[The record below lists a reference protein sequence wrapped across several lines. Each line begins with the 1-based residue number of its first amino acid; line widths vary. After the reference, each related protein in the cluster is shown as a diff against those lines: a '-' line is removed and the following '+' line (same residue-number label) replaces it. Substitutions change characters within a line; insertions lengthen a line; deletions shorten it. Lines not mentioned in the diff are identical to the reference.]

1 VKNYN
6 IIMSQNY
13 RLNKVGYINRN
24 KKISFKFNGKKYFGF
39 EGDTLASA
47 LLANGIHL
55 VGRSF
60 KYHRPRGFI
69 GAGVDEPNA
78 KVQLYT
84 GAKTEP
90 NATATEIELVEG
102 LVAKSQNCFP
112 SVSFD
117 FGAINNFLY
126 KFFPAG
132 FYYKTFMW
140 PKNFWHKIYEPII
153 RKAAGLGVA
162 PLKPDPD
169 RYEHKF
175 EYCDVLVIGSGPSG
189 LASALAA
196 AKNGARVILA
206 EDKPRFGGSLL
217 TDEVTI
223 GNKKGKDWADE
234 AIEELKS
241 MPNVIV
247 KNRSQVF
254 GYYDHNMMVMLER
267 IKDHIESP
275 SKYTPRQKMWYI
287 RSKEVVASTG
297 SIERPLVF
305 GNNDRPG
312 IMLASAAKEYL
323 RVYGVLVGKKPIIF
337 TNNDSA
343 YDTAIDF
350 KKNGINPVVIDVREN
365 SESSVIKEAKNLKI
379 DIRFSHA
386 IANTK
391 GYLRVSSAT
400 IGKLNKNK
408 SNYENL
414 ENISCDCICVSGN
427 WTPTVHLVSQ
437 SGNKLKFD
445 EAINAFIPNL
455 SCQNESTVGA
465 ANGSFTL
472 KKSLEEGF
480 KKGFEISNKI
490 TKKNMKSTIPI
501 SNERSNNNHHNKFWC
516 MPLPKNK
523 NYKRCVDFQNDVYV
537 SDIELAI
544 REGFRS
550 IEHVKRYT
558 TLGMATDQGK
568 TSNLNGLQLVS
579 NIEKKII
586 PEVGHTTF
594 RPPYSPVTIG
604 AVVGREVGKHYR
616 PTRKSPLHLWH
627 EKNNAVFVDAGL
639 WLRPRY
645 YKQGKET
652 LQEAAKREASNV
664 RNNVGICDVTSLGK
678 IDIKGSDAAEF
689 LNRVYTNAWMKL
701 PIGKARYGVMLRED
715 GIVFDDGTT
724 TRISENHYHMTT
736 TTAQAVNVLAHL
748 EYYLQAVW
756 PELDVNVVSTTEQ
769 WTGAALAGPNSRN
782 LLGKLFPNTDVS
794 NEALPFMG
802 FIEAD
807 LFGVPARIFRISF
820 SGELAYEINVES
832 GYGVFMWEKIM
843 ELGKEMDIEP
853 YGTEALSTLR
863 IEMGHVAGSEI
874 DGRTIPSDLSL
885 DGMVSKKKDFIGKR
899 SLSRTAF
906 MEDGREKIV
915 GLVPLDKKTMIPEG
929 SHLVVDGN
937 ASLPNPKLGHVSAS
951 CWSVEYNNPFSLA
964 IIKDG
969 KKKIGKKLYA
979 LSPLKNKSIPVEIV
993 SSHYVDPKGER
1004 VRS

>member
-1 VKNYN
+1 
-6 IIMSQNY
+6 MSQKY
-13 RLNKVGYINRN
+13 RLDNIGYINRD
-24 KKISFKFNGKKYFGF
+24 KKISFTFNGKKYFGY

-60 KYHRPRGFI
+60 KYHRPRGFF

-78 KVQLYT
+78 KVQLYK

-90 NATATEIELVEG
+90 NANATEVELVEG
-102 LVAKSQNCFP
+102 LIVKSQNCWP

-117 FGAINNFLY
+117 FGAINNLFQ

-140 PKNFWHKIYEPII
+140 PKSFWYKVYEPII

-169 RYEHKF
+169 RYEHKY
-175 EYCDVLVIGSGPSG
+175 EYCDVLIAGSGPSG

-206 EDKPRFGGSLL
+206 EDKSRFGGSLL
-217 TDEVTI
+217 VDEVTI
-223 GNKKGKDWADE
+223 GNKKGKEWADE
-234 AIEELKS
+234 AISQLKS

-254 GYYDHNMMVMLER
+254 GYYDHNMMVMVER
-267 IKDHIESP
+267 TRDHIENP
-275 SKYTPRQKMWYI
+275 NKFTPRQKLWYI
-287 RSKEVVASTG
+287 RAKEIVISTG
-297 SIERPLVF
+297 SLERPLIF

-312 IMLASAAKEYL
+312 ILLSSAAKEYL
-323 RVYGVLVGKKPIIF
+323 KVYGVLVGRKPIIF

-343 YDTAIDF
+343 YDTAIEF
-350 KKNGINPVVIDVREN
+350 KKNGINPLVVDTRTN
-365 SESSVIKEAKNLKI
+365 SDSSVISEAKNLNI
-379 DIRFSHA
+379 DIKFSHG

-391 GYLRVSSAT
+391 GYLKVNSAI
-400 IGKLNKNK
+400 IGKFNSDK
-408 SNYENL
+408 SSYENL
-414 ENISCDCICVSGN
+414 EEVSCDCICVSGN
-427 WTPTVHLVSQ
+427 WTPTVHLSSQ
-437 SGNKLKFD
+437 SGNKLKFNETID
-445 EAINAFIPNL
+445 AFIPNQ
-455 SCQNESTVGA
+455 SRQKESTIGS

-472 KKSLEEGF
+472 KQALEDGF
-480 KKGFEISNKI
+480 NKGFELSNKI
-490 TKKNMKSTIPI
+490 TNKNSKSTAPT
-501 SNERSNNNHHNKFWC
+501 SNERSYGEHDKFWC

-523 NYKRCVDFQNDVYV
+523 HYKRFVDFQNDVAV
-537 SDIELAI
+537 SDIELAV

-579 NIEKKII
+579 NIEGKIV

-594 RPPYSPVTIG
+594 RPPYTAVTIG
-604 AVVGREVGKHYR
+604 TIVGREVGKHYR
-616 PTRKSPLHLWH
+616 PTRKSPMHEWH

-645 YKQGKET
+645 YKQGNES
-652 LQEAAKREASNV
+652 LEEAAKREANNV
-664 RNNVGICDVTSLGK
+664 RKNVGVCDVTSLGK
-678 IDIKGSDAAEF
+678 IDIKGPDTAEF
-689 LNRVYTNAWMKL
+689 LNRIYTNAWMKL
-701 PIGKARYGVMLRED
+701 PVGKARYGVMLRED

-724 TRISENHYHMTT
+724 TRISENHFHMTT

-748 EYYLQAVW
+748 EYYLQVVW
-756 PELDVNVVSTTEQ
+756 PELNVNVLSTTEQ
-769 WTGAALAGPNSRN
+769 WAGAALAGPNSRE
-782 LLGKLFPNTDVS
+782 LLSKLFPETNIL

-802 FIEAD
+802 YKESD
-807 LFGVPARIFRISF
+807 LFDVPARIFRISF

-832 GYGVFMWEKIM
+832 SYGTFMWEKII
-843 ELGKEMDIEP
+843 EFGQEMNIEP

-863 IEMGHVAGSEI
+863 IEMGHVAGSEL
-874 DGRTIPSDLSL
+874 DGRTIPYDVSL
-885 DGMVSKKKDFIGKR
+885 EGMLSKKKDFIGKR
-899 SLSRTAF
+899 SLTREAF
-906 MEDGREKIV
+906 LNPKREKVV
-915 GLVPLDKKTMIPEG
+915 GVIPLDKKTTIPEG
-929 SHLVVDGN
+929 SHLVKDGN
-937 ASLPNPKLGHVSAS
+937 ASSPNPKLGHVSAS

-964 IIKDG
+964 IIQDG
-969 KKKIGKKLYA
+969 KNRIGEKLYA
-979 LSPLKNKSIPVEIV
+979 VSPLNNKNIAVEIV

>member
-1 VKNYN
+1 
-6 IIMSQNY
+6 MSQKY
-13 RLNKVGYINRN
+13 RLEKAGYINRE
-24 KKISFKFNGKKYFGF
+24 KLISFKFNGKKYFGYK
-39 EGDTLASA
+39 GDTLASA

-60 KYHRPRGFI
+60 KYHRPRGII
-69 GAGVDEPNA
+69 GAGSDEPNA

-84 GAKTEP
+84 GEKTEP
-90 NATATEIELVEG
+90 NALATEIELVEG
-102 LVAKSQNCFP
+102 LVAKSQNCWP

-117 FGAINNFLY
+117 LGAVNNLFS

-140 PKNFWHKIYEPII
+140 PKNFWYKIYEPII

-169 RYEHKF
+169 RYEHKY
-175 EYCDVLVIGSGPSG
+175 EHCDVLIVGSGPSG

-196 AKNGARVILA
+196 AKNGAKVILA

-223 GNKKGKDWADE
+223 GNKNGKDWADE
-234 AIEELKS
+234 TISQLKS
-241 MPNVIV
+241 MPNVLV

-254 GYYDHNMMVMLER
+254 GYYDHNMMVMLEKTR
-267 IKDHIESP
+267 DHIEKP
-275 SKYTPRQKMWYI
+275 LKFTPRQRLWYI
-287 RSKEVVASTG
+287 RAKQVIISTG

-312 IMLASAAKEYL
+312 IMLASAAKEYIKI
-323 RVYGVLVGKKPIIF
+323 YGVLVGKNPIIF

-343 YDTAIDF
+343 YDCAIEF
-350 KKNGINPVVIDVREN
+350 KKNGINPIVLDVRNN
-365 SESSVIKEAKNLKI
+365 SSGSVVTEAKNLNIKI
-379 DIRFSHA
+379 KFSYG
-386 IANTK
+386 IVNTG
-391 GYLRVSSAT
+391 GYLRVNKAK
-400 IGKLNKNK
+400 IGKLNDDK
-408 SNYENL
+408 SDYENF
-414 ENISCDCICVSGN
+414 ENVKCDCICVSGN
-427 WTPTVHLVSQ
+427 WTPTIHLSSQ
-437 SGNKLKFD
+437 SGNKLKFN
-445 EAINAFIPNL
+445 ESINAFIPDK
-455 SCQNESTVGA
+455 SRQNEKTI
-465 ANGSFTL
+465 GSASGTFTL
-472 KKSLEEGF
+472 KQSIDEGF
-480 KKGFEISNKI
+480 KTGYELSKKI
-490 TKKNMKSTIPI
+490 TGNDVKSSPPTI
-501 SNERSNNNHHNKFWC
+501 NERSYKQHDKFWC

-523 NYKRCVDFQNDVYV
+523 HIKRFVDFQNDVAV
-537 SDIELAI
+537 SDIELAV

-579 NIEKKII
+579 NIENKIV

-594 RPPYSPVTIG
+594 RPPYTPITIG
-604 AVVGREVGKHYR
+604 AIVGREVSKHYR
-616 PTRKSPLHLWH
+616 PTRKSPMHLWH

-645 YKQGKET
+645 YKQGDEN
-652 LQEAAKREASNV
+652 LFDAAKREATNV
-664 RNNVGICDVTSLGK
+664 RNNVGVCDVTSLGK
-678 IDIKGSDAAEF
+678 IDIKGSDATEF
-689 LNRVYTNAWMKL
+689 LNRIYTNGWMKL
-701 PIGKARYGVMLRED
+701 PVGKSRYGVMLRED

-724 TRISENHYHMTT
+724 TRISENHFHMTT
-736 TTAQAVNVLAHL
+736 TTAQAVNILAHL
-748 EYYLQAVW
+748 EYYLQVVW
-756 PELDVNVVSTTEQ
+756 PQLDVNVVSTTEQ
-769 WTGAALAGPNSRN
+769 WAGAALAGPNSRD
-782 LLGKLFPNTDVS
+782 LLSKLFPNIDTS
-794 NEALPFMG
+794 NKSLPFMG
-802 FIEAD
+802 YTEGD

-843 ELGKEMDIEP
+843 DLGKEMNIEP

-885 DGMVSKKKDFIGKR
+885 EGMLSKKKDFIGKR
-899 SLSRTAF
+899 SLTKQAF
-906 MEDGREKIV
+906 VNSDREKIV
-915 GLVPLDKKTMIPEG
+915 GVVPLDRKTMIPEG
-929 SHLVVDGN
+929 SHLVKDEN
-937 ASLPNPKLGHVSAS
+937 ASLPNPKLGHISAS

-964 IIKDG
+964 ILKEG
-969 KKKIGKKLYA
+969 KKRIGEKLYA
-979 LSPLKNKSIPVEIV
+979 LSPLRNKIIPVEIV
-993 SSHYVDPKGER
+993 SSHYVDSKGER

>member
-1 VKNYN
+1 
-6 IIMSQNY
+6 MSQNF
-13 RLNKVGYINRN
+13 RLDKTGYINRD
-24 KKISFKFNGKKYFGF
+24 KKISFKFNGKKYFGY

-60 KYHRPRGFI
+60 KYHRPRGFV

-78 KVQLYT
+78 HVQLYN

-90 NATATEIELVEG
+90 NAIATSVELVEG
-102 LVAKSQNCFP
+102 LVATSQNCWP

-117 FGAINNFLY
+117 FGAINNLLN

-140 PKNFWHKIYEPII
+140 PKNFWYKIYEPII

-175 EYCDVLVIGSGPSG
+175 EYCDVLVAGSGPSG

-234 AIEELKS
+234 TILQLKS

-254 GYYDHNMMVMLER
+254 GYYDHNMMVMFER
-267 IKDHIESP
+267 TRDHIENP
-275 SKYTPRQKMWYI
+275 TEFTPRQRLWYI
-287 RSKEVVASTG
+287 RAKEVIVSTG

-312 IMLASAAKEYL
+312 IMLASAAKEYMK
-323 RVYGVLVGKKPIIF
+323 VYGVLAGKKPIIF

-343 YDTAIDF
+343 YDTAIEF
-350 KKNGINPVVIDVREN
+350 KKNEVDPLVVDIRTN
-365 SESSVIKEAKNLKI
+365 SESSVVQEAKNLNINIK
-379 DIRFSHA
+379 FSHG
-386 IANTK
+386 IVNSK
-391 GYLRVSSAT
+391 GYLRVNSAT
-400 IGKLNKNK
+400 IGKLNGDK
-408 SNYENL
+408 SGYESL
-414 ENISCDCICVSGN
+414 ENVSCDCICVSGN
-427 WTPTVHLVSQ
+427 WTPTVHLSSQ

-445 EAINAFIPNL
+445 EKINAFIP
-455 SCQNESTVGA
+455 SQSRQNESTIGS

-472 KKSLEEGF
+472 KKSLDDGF
-480 KKGFEISNKI
+480 NKGYELSNKI
-490 TKKNMKSTIPI
+490 TGKNTKSTIPT
-501 SNERSNNNHHNKFWC
+501 SNERSYAQHDKFWC

-523 NYKRCVDFQNDVYV
+523 HYKRCVDFQNDVYV
-537 SDIELAI
+537 SDIELAV

-579 NIEKKII
+579 NIENKVV

-594 RPPYSPVTIG
+594 RPPYTPVTIG
-604 AVVGREVGKHYR
+604 AIVGREVGKHYR
-616 PTRKSPLHLWH
+616 PTRKSPMHEWH
-627 EKNNAVFVDAGL
+627 EKNNAIFVDAGL
-639 WLRPRY
+639 WVRPRY
-645 YKQGKET
+645 YKQGNET
-652 LQEAAKREASNV
+652 LHEAAKREAGNV

-678 IDIKGSDAAEF
+678 IDIKGADSAEF
-689 LNRVYTNAWMKL
+689 LNRIYTNAWMKL
-701 PIGKARYGVMLRED
+701 PVGKARYGVMLRED

-724 TRISENHYHMTT
+724 TRISENHFHMTT

-748 EYYLQAVW
+748 EYYLQVVW
-756 PELDVNVVSTTEQ
+756 PELDVNVLSTTEQ
-769 WTGAALAGPNSRN
+769 WAGVALAGPNSRN
-782 LLGKLFPNTDVS
+782 LLNKLFPEIDVS
-794 NEALPFMG
+794 NEAIPFMG
-802 FIEAD
+802 YKEAD
-807 LFGVPARIFRISF
+807 LFGVSARIFRISF

-832 GYGVFMWEKIM
+832 GYGIFMWEKIV
-843 ELGKEMDIEP
+843 ELGKEMNIEP

-874 DGRTIPSDLSL
+874 DGRVISSDLSL
-885 DGMVSKKKDFIGKR
+885 EGMLSKKKDFIGKR
-899 SLSRTAF
+899 SLNREAF
-906 MEDGREKIV
+906 INPNREKIV
-915 GLVPLDKKTMIPEG
+915 GVVPLDKKSMIPEG
-929 SHLVVDGN
+929 SHLVSDSN
-937 ASLPNPKLGHVSAS
+937 ASLPNPKLGHISAS

-964 IIKDG
+964 ILKDG
-969 KKKIGKKLYA
+969 KKKIGEKLYA
-979 LSPLKNKSIPVEIV
+979 VSPLKNKNIAVEIV

>member
-1 VKNYN
+1 
-6 IIMSQNY
+6 MSQNF
-13 RLNKVGYINRN
+13 RLDKTGYINRD
-24 KKISFKFNGKKYFGF
+24 KKISFKFNGKKYFGY

-55 VGRSF
+55 VGRSY

-78 KVQLYT
+78 KVQLYN
-84 GAKTEP
+84 GDKTEP
-90 NATATEIELVEG
+90 NAVATEIELVEG
-102 LVAKSQNCFP
+102 LVAKSQNCWP

-117 FGAINNFLY
+117 VGAINNLFNKFL
-126 KFFPAG
+126 PAG

-140 PKNFWHKIYEPII
+140 PKNFWYKIYEPII

-162 PLKPDPD
+162 SLKPDPD
-169 RYEHKF
+169 RYEHKY
-175 EYCDVLVIGSGPSG
+175 EYCDVLVAGSGPSG

-217 TDEVTI
+217 SDEVTI

-234 AIEELKS
+234 TIIKLKS
-241 MPNVIV
+241 MSNVIV

-254 GYYDHNMMVMLER
+254 GYYDHNMMVMFER
-267 IKDHIESP
+267 TKDHIQNP
-275 SKYTPRQKMWYI
+275 NQFMPRQRLWYI
-287 RSKEVVASTG
+287 RAKEVIVSTG

-312 IMLASAAKEYL
+312 IMLASAAKEYIK
-323 RVYGVLVGKKPIIF
+323 VYGVLVGKKPIIF

-343 YDTAIDF
+343 YDVAIEF
-350 KKNGINPVVIDVREN
+350 KKNGIDPLVVDTRIN
-365 SESSVIKEAKNLKI
+365 SESSVVKEAKNLNINIK
-379 DIRFSHA
+379 FSHGVV
-386 IANTK
+386 NSK
-391 GYLRVSSAT
+391 GYLRVNSAT
-400 IGKLNKNK
+400 IGKLSSDK
-408 SNYENL
+408 SSYEHF
-414 ENISCDCICVSGN
+414 ENVPCDCICVSGN
-427 WTPTVHLVSQ
+427 WTPSVHLSSQ
-437 SGNKLKFD
+437 SGNKLKFN
-445 EAINAFIPNL
+445 EKISAFIPNQ
-455 SCQNESTVGA
+455 SCQNESSIGS

-472 KKSLEEGF
+472 KQSLEDGF
-480 KKGFEISNKI
+480 NKGYELSNNI
-490 TKKNMKSTIPI
+490 TRKNSKSPTPT
-501 SNERSNNNHHNKFWC
+501 SNERNYGQHDKFWC

-523 NYKRCVDFQNDVYV
+523 HYKRFVDFQNDVAV
-537 SDIELAI
+537 SDIELAV

-579 NIEKKII
+579 NIEDKII

-594 RPPYSPVTIG
+594 RPPYTPVTIG
-604 AVVGREVGKHYR
+604 TIVGREVGKHYR
-616 PTRKSPLHLWH
+616 PTRKSPMHAWH

-645 YKQGKET
+645 YKQDNET
-652 LQEAAKREASNV
+652 LEEAAKREATNV
-664 RNNVGICDVTSLGK
+664 RNNIGICDVTSLGK
-678 IDIKGSDAAEF
+678 IDIKGPDSSEF

-701 PIGKARYGVMLRED
+701 PVGKARYGVMLRED

-724 TRISENHYHMTT
+724 TRVSENHFHMTT

-748 EYYLQAVW
+748 EYYLQVVW
-756 PELDVNVVSTTEQ
+756 PELDVNVLSTTEQ
-769 WTGAALAGPNSRN
+769 WAGAALAGPNSRD
-782 LLGKLFPNTDVS
+782 LLSKLFPDTDVS
-794 NEALPFMG
+794 NEAFPFMG
-802 FIEAD
+802 FKEKD

-832 GYGVFMWEKIM
+832 GYGVFMWQKIM
-843 ELGKEMDIEP
+843 ELGKRMNIEP

-874 DGRTIPSDLSL
+874 DGRTISSDLSL
-885 DGMVSKKKDFIGKR
+885 EGMLSKKKDFIGKR
-899 SLSRTAF
+899 SLNREAF
-906 MEDGREKIV
+906 LNPNREKIV
-915 GLVPLDKKTMIPEG
+915 GVVPLDKKTMIPEG
-929 SHLVVDGN
+929 SHLVSDSN
-937 ASLPNPKLGHVSAS
+937 ASLPNPKLGHISAS

-964 IIKDG
+964 ILKEG
-969 KKKIGKKLYA
+969 KKRIGEKLYA
-979 LSPLKNKSIPVEIV
+979 LSPLKNKNIPVEIV
-993 SSHYVDPKGER
+993 SSHYVDSKGER

>member
-1 VKNYN
+1 
-6 IIMSQNY
+6 MSQKY
-13 RLNKVGYINRN
+13 RLDNIGYINRD
-24 KKISFKFNGKKYFGF
+24 KKISFTFNGKKYFGY

-60 KYHRPRGFI
+60 KYHRPRGFF

-78 KVQLYT
+78 KVQLYK

-90 NATATEIELVEG
+90 NANATEVELVEG
-102 LVAKSQNCFP
+102 LIVKSQNCWP

-117 FGAINNFLY
+117 FGAINNLFQ

-140 PKNFWHKIYEPII
+140 PKSFWYKVYEPII

-169 RYEHKF
+169 RYEHKY
-175 EYCDVLVIGSGPSG
+175 EYCDVLIAGSGPSG

-206 EDKPRFGGSLL
+206 EDKSRFGGSLL
-217 TDEVTI
+217 VDEVTI
-223 GNKKGKDWADE
+223 GNKKGKEWADE
-234 AIEELKS
+234 AISQLKS

-254 GYYDHNMMVMLER
+254 GYYDHNMMVMFEKTR
-267 IKDHIESP
+267 DHIENP
-275 SKYTPRQKMWYI
+275 NKFTPRQKLWYI
-287 RSKEVVASTG
+287 RAKEIVISTG
-297 SIERPLVF
+297 SLERPLIF

-312 IMLASAAKEYL
+312 ILLSSAAKEYL
-323 RVYGVLVGKKPIIF
+323 KVYGVLVGRKPIIF

-343 YDTAIDF
+343 YDTAIEF
-350 KKNGINPVVIDVREN
+350 KKNGINPLVVDTRTN
-365 SESSVIKEAKNLKI
+365 SDSSVISEAKNLNI
-379 DIRFSHA
+379 DIKFFHG

-391 GYLRVSSAT
+391 GHLKVNSAT
-400 IGKLNKNK
+400 IGKFNSDK
-408 SNYENL
+408 SSYENL
-414 ENISCDCICVSGN
+414 EEVSCDCICVSGN
-427 WTPTVHLVSQ
+427 WTPTVHLSSQ
-437 SGNKLKFD
+437 SGNKLKFNETID
-445 EAINAFIPNL
+445 AFIP
-455 SCQNESTVGA
+455 SQSRQKESTIGS

-472 KKSLEEGF
+472 KQALEDGF
-480 KKGFEISNKI
+480 NKGFELSNKI
-490 TKKNMKSTIPI
+490 TNKNSKSTAPT
-501 SNERSNNNHHNKFWC
+501 SNERSYGEHDKFWC

-523 NYKRCVDFQNDVYV
+523 HYKRFVDFQNDVAV
-537 SDIELAI
+537 SDIELAV

-579 NIEKKII
+579 NIEGKIV

-594 RPPYSPVTIG
+594 RPPYTAVTIG
-604 AVVGREVGKHYR
+604 TIVGREVGKHYR
-616 PTRKSPLHLWH
+616 PTRKSPMHEWH

-645 YKQGKET
+645 YKQGNES
-652 LQEAAKREASNV
+652 LEEAAKREANNV
-664 RNNVGICDVTSLGK
+664 RKNVGVCDVTSLGK
-678 IDIKGSDAAEF
+678 IDIKGPDTAEF
-689 LNRVYTNAWMKL
+689 LNRIYTNAWMKL
-701 PIGKARYGVMLRED
+701 PVGKARYGVMLRED

-724 TRISENHYHMTT
+724 TRISENHFHMTT

-748 EYYLQAVW
+748 EYYLQVVW
-756 PELDVNVVSTTEQ
+756 PELNVNVLSTTEQ
-769 WTGAALAGPNSRN
+769 WAGAALAGPNSRE
-782 LLGKLFPNTDVS
+782 LLSKLFPETNIL

-802 FIEAD
+802 YKESD
-807 LFGVPARIFRISF
+807 LFDVPARIFRISF

-832 GYGVFMWEKIM
+832 SYGTFMWEKII
-843 ELGKEMDIEP
+843 EFGQEMNIEP

-863 IEMGHVAGSEI
+863 IEMGHVAGSEL
-874 DGRTIPSDLSL
+874 DGRTIPYDVSL
-885 DGMVSKKKDFIGKR
+885 EGMLSKKKDFIGKR
-899 SLSRTAF
+899 SLTREAF
-906 MEDGREKIV
+906 LNPKREKVV
-915 GLVPLDKKTMIPEG
+915 GVIPLDKKTTIPEG
-929 SHLVVDGN
+929 SHLVKDGN
-937 ASLPNPKLGHVSAS
+937 AFSPNPKLGHVSAS

-964 IIKDG
+964 IIQDG
-969 KKKIGKKLYA
+969 KNRIGEKLYA
-979 LSPLKNKSIPVEIV
+979 VSPLNNKNIAVEIV

>member
-1 VKNYN
+1 
-6 IIMSQNY
+6 MSQKY
-13 RLNKVGYINRN
+13 RLDNIGYINRD
-24 KKISFKFNGKKYFGF
+24 KKISFTFNGKKYFGY

-60 KYHRPRGFI
+60 KYHRPRGFF

-78 KVQLYT
+78 KVQLYK

-90 NATATEIELVEG
+90 NANATEVELVEG
-102 LVAKSQNCFP
+102 LIVKSQNCWP

-117 FGAINNFLY
+117 FGAINNLFQ

-140 PKNFWHKIYEPII
+140 PKSFWYKVYEPII

-169 RYEHKF
+169 RYEHKY
-175 EYCDVLVIGSGPSG
+175 EYCDVLIAGSGPSG

-206 EDKPRFGGSLL
+206 EDKSRFGGSLL
-217 TDEVTI
+217 VDEVTI
-223 GNKKGKDWADE
+223 GNKKGKEWADE
-234 AIEELKS
+234 AISQLKS

-254 GYYDHNMMVMLER
+254 GYYDHNMMVMFER
-267 IKDHIESP
+267 TRDHIENP
-275 SKYTPRQKMWYI
+275 NKFTPRQKLWYI
-287 RSKEVVASTG
+287 RAKEIVISTG
-297 SIERPLVF
+297 SLERPLIF

-312 IMLASAAKEYL
+312 ILLSSAAKEYL
-323 RVYGVLVGKKPIIF
+323 KVYGVLVGRKPIIF

-343 YDTAIDF
+343 YDTAIEF
-350 KKNGINPVVIDVREN
+350 KKNGINPLVVDTRTN
-365 SESSVIKEAKNLKI
+365 SDSSVISEAKNLNI
-379 DIRFSHA
+379 DIKFSHG

-391 GYLRVSSAT
+391 GHLKVNSAT
-400 IGKLNKNK
+400 IGKFNSDK
-408 SNYENL
+408 SSYENL
-414 ENISCDCICVSGN
+414 EEVSCDCICVSGN
-427 WTPTVHLVSQ
+427 WTPTVHLSSQ
-437 SGNKLKFD
+437 SGNKLKFNETID
-445 EAINAFIPNL
+445 AFIP
-455 SCQNESTVGA
+455 SQSRQKESTIGS

-472 KKSLEEGF
+472 KQALEDGF
-480 KKGFEISNKI
+480 NKGFELSNKI
-490 TKKNMKSTIPI
+490 TNKNSKSTAPT
-501 SNERSNNNHHNKFWC
+501 SNERSYGEHDKFWC

-523 NYKRCVDFQNDVYV
+523 HYKRFVDFQNDVAV
-537 SDIELAI
+537 SDIELAV

-579 NIEKKII
+579 NIEGKIV

-594 RPPYSPVTIG
+594 RPPYTAVTIG
-604 AVVGREVGKHYR
+604 TIVGREVGKHYR
-616 PTRKSPLHLWH
+616 PTRKSPMHEWH

-645 YKQGKET
+645 YKQGNES
-652 LQEAAKREASNV
+652 LEEAAKREANNV
-664 RNNVGICDVTSLGK
+664 RKNVGVCDVTSLGK
-678 IDIKGSDAAEF
+678 IDIKGPDTAEF
-689 LNRVYTNAWMKL
+689 LNRIYTNAWMKL
-701 PIGKARYGVMLRED
+701 PVGKARYGVMLRED

-724 TRISENHYHMTT
+724 TRISENHFHMTT

-748 EYYLQAVW
+748 EYYLQVVW
-756 PELDVNVVSTTEQ
+756 PELNVNVLSTTEQ
-769 WTGAALAGPNSRN
+769 WAGAALAGPNSRE
-782 LLGKLFPNTDVS
+782 LLSKLFPETNIL

-802 FIEAD
+802 YKESD

-832 GYGVFMWEKIM
+832 SYGTFMWEKII
-843 ELGKEMDIEP
+843 EFGQEMNIEP

-863 IEMGHVAGSEI
+863 IEMGHVAGSEL
-874 DGRTIPSDLSL
+874 DGRTIPYDVSL
-885 DGMVSKKKDFIGKR
+885 EGMLSKKKDFIGKR
-899 SLSRTAF
+899 SLTREAF
-906 MEDGREKIV
+906 LNPKREKVV
-915 GLVPLDKKTMIPEG
+915 GVIPLDKKTTIPEG
-929 SHLVVDGN
+929 SHLVKDGN
-937 ASLPNPKLGHVSAS
+937 ASSPNPKLGHVSAS

-964 IIKDG
+964 IIQDG
-969 KKKIGKKLYA
+969 KNRIGEKLYA
-979 LSPLKNKSIPVEIV
+979 VSPLNNKNIAVEIV

>member
-1 VKNYN
+1 
-6 IIMSQNY
+6 MSQKY
-13 RLNKVGYINRN
+13 RLDNIGYINRD
-24 KKISFKFNGKKYFGF
+24 KKISFTFNGKKYFGY

-60 KYHRPRGFI
+60 KYHRPRGFF

-78 KVQLYT
+78 KVQLYK

-90 NATATEIELVEG
+90 NANATEVELVEG
-102 LVAKSQNCFP
+102 LIVKSQNCWP

-117 FGAINNFLY
+117 FGAINNLFQ

-140 PKNFWHKIYEPII
+140 PKSFWYKVYEPII

-169 RYEHKF
+169 RYEHKY
-175 EYCDVLVIGSGPSG
+175 EYCDVLIAGSGPSG

-206 EDKPRFGGSLL
+206 EDKSRFGGSLL
-217 TDEVTI
+217 VDEVTI
-223 GNKKGKDWADE
+223 GNKKGKEWADE
-234 AIEELKS
+234 AISQLKS

-254 GYYDHNMMVMLER
+254 GYYDHNMMVMFER
-267 IKDHIESP
+267 TRDHIENP
-275 SKYTPRQKMWYI
+275 NKFTPRQKLWYI
-287 RSKEVVASTG
+287 RAKEIIISAG
-297 SIERPLVF
+297 SIERPLIF

-312 IMLASAAKEYL
+312 ILLSSAAKEYL
-323 RVYGVLVGKKPIIF
+323 KVYGVLVGRKPIIF

-343 YDTAIDF
+343 YDTAIEF
-350 KKNGINPVVIDVREN
+350 KKNGINPLVIDTRSN
-365 SESSVIKEAKNLKI
+365 SDSSVVSEAKNLNI
-379 DIRFSHA
+379 DIKFSHG

-391 GYLRVSSAT
+391 GYLKVNSAT
-400 IGKLNKNK
+400 IGKFNSDK
-408 SNYENL
+408 SSYENL
-414 ENISCDCICVSGN
+414 EEVSCDCICVSGN
-427 WTPTVHLVSQ
+427 WTPTVHLSSQ
-437 SGNKLKFD
+437 SGNKLKFNETID
-445 EAINAFIPNL
+445 AFIP
-455 SCQNESTVGA
+455 SQSRQKESTIGS

-472 KKSLEEGF
+472 KQALEDGF
-480 KKGFEISNKI
+480 NKGFELSNKI
-490 TKKNMKSTIPI
+490 TNKNSKSTAPT
-501 SNERSNNNHHNKFWC
+501 SNERSYGEHDKFWC

-523 NYKRCVDFQNDVYV
+523 HYKRFVDFQNDVAV
-537 SDIELAI
+537 SDIELAV

-579 NIEKKII
+579 NIEGKIV

-594 RPPYSPVTIG
+594 RPPYTAVTIG
-604 AVVGREVGKHYR
+604 TIVGREVGKHYR
-616 PTRKSPLHLWH
+616 PTRKSPMHEWH

-645 YKQGKET
+645 YKQGNES
-652 LQEAAKREASNV
+652 LEEAAKREANNV
-664 RNNVGICDVTSLGK
+664 RKNVGVCDVTSLGK
-678 IDIKGSDAAEF
+678 IDIKGPDTAEF
-689 LNRVYTNAWMKL
+689 LNRIYTNAWMKL
-701 PIGKARYGVMLRED
+701 PVGKARYGVMLRED

-724 TRISENHYHMTT
+724 TRISENHFHMTT

-748 EYYLQAVW
+748 EYYLQVVW
-756 PELDVNVVSTTEQ
+756 PELNVNVLSTTEQ
-769 WTGAALAGPNSRN
+769 WAGAALAGPNSRE
-782 LLGKLFPNTDVS
+782 LLSKLFPETNIL

-802 FIEAD
+802 YKESD

-832 GYGVFMWEKIM
+832 NYGTFMWEKII
-843 ELGKEMDIEP
+843 EFGQEMNIEP

-863 IEMGHVAGSEI
+863 IEMGHVAGSEL
-874 DGRTIPSDLSL
+874 DGRTIPYDVSL
-885 DGMVSKKKDFIGKR
+885 EGMLSKKKDFIGKR
-899 SLSRTAF
+899 SLTREAF
-906 MEDGREKIV
+906 LNPKREKVV
-915 GLVPLDKKTMIPEG
+915 GVIPLDKKTTIPEG
-929 SHLVVDGN
+929 SHLVKDGN
-937 ASLPNPKLGHVSAS
+937 ASSPNPKLGHVSAS

-964 IIKDG
+964 IIQDG
-969 KKKIGKKLYA
+969 KNRIGEKLYA
-979 LSPLKNKSIPVEIV
+979 VSPLNNKNIAVEIV

>member
-1 VKNYN
+1 
-6 IIMSQNY
+6 MSQKY
-13 RLNKVGYINRN
+13 RLDNIGYINRD
-24 KKISFKFNGKKYFGF
+24 KKISFTFNGKKYFGY

-60 KYHRPRGFI
+60 KYHRPRGFF

-78 KVQLYT
+78 KVQLYK

-90 NATATEIELVEG
+90 NANATEVELVEG
-102 LVAKSQNCFP
+102 LIAKSQNCWP

-117 FGAINNFLY
+117 FGAINNLFQ

-140 PKNFWHKIYEPII
+140 PKSFWYKVYEPII

-169 RYEHKF
+169 RYEHKY
-175 EYCDVLVIGSGPSG
+175 EYCDVLIAGSGPSG

-206 EDKPRFGGSLL
+206 EDKSRFGGSLL
-217 TDEVTI
+217 VDEVTI
-223 GNKKGKDWADE
+223 GNKKGKEWADE
-234 AIEELKS
+234 AISQLKS

-254 GYYDHNMMVMLER
+254 GYYDHNMMVMFEKTR
-267 IKDHIESP
+267 DHIENP
-275 SKYTPRQKMWYI
+275 NKFTPRQKLWYI
-287 RSKEVVASTG
+287 RAKEIVISTG
-297 SIERPLVF
+297 SLERPLIF

-312 IMLASAAKEYL
+312 ILLSSAAKEYL
-323 RVYGVLVGKKPIIF
+323 KVYGVLVGRKPIIF

-343 YDTAIDF
+343 YDTAIEF
-350 KKNGINPVVIDVREN
+350 KKNGINPLVVDTRTN
-365 SESSVIKEAKNLKI
+365 SDSSVISEAKNLNI
-379 DIRFSHA
+379 DIKFFHG

-391 GYLRVSSAT
+391 GHLKVNSAT
-400 IGKLNKNK
+400 IGKFNSDK
-408 SNYENL
+408 SSYENL
-414 ENISCDCICVSGN
+414 EEVSCDCICVSGN
-427 WTPTVHLVSQ
+427 WTPTVHLSSQ
-437 SGNKLKFD
+437 SGNKLKFNETID
-445 EAINAFIPNL
+445 AFIP
-455 SCQNESTVGA
+455 SQSRQKESTIGS

-472 KKSLEEGF
+472 KQALEDGF
-480 KKGFEISNKI
+480 NKGFELSNKI
-490 TKKNMKSTIPI
+490 TNKNSKSTAPT
-501 SNERSNNNHHNKFWC
+501 SNERSYGEHDKFWC

-523 NYKRCVDFQNDVYV
+523 HYKRFVDFQNDVAV
-537 SDIELAI
+537 SDIELAV

-579 NIEKKII
+579 NIEGKIV

-594 RPPYSPVTIG
+594 RPPYTAVTIG
-604 AVVGREVGKHYR
+604 TIVGREVGKHYR
-616 PTRKSPLHLWH
+616 PTRKSPMHEWH

-645 YKQGKET
+645 YKQDNES
-652 LQEAAKREASNV
+652 LEEAAKREANNV
-664 RNNVGICDVTSLGK
+664 RKNVGVCDVTSLGK
-678 IDIKGSDAAEF
+678 IDIKGPDTAEF
-689 LNRVYTNAWMKL
+689 LNRIYTNAWMKL
-701 PIGKARYGVMLRED
+701 PVGKARYGVMLRED

-724 TRISENHYHMTT
+724 TRISENHFHMTT

-748 EYYLQAVW
+748 EYYLQVVW
-756 PELDVNVVSTTEQ
+756 PELNVNVLSTTEQ
-769 WTGAALAGPNSRN
+769 WAGAALAGPNSRE
-782 LLGKLFPNTDVS
+782 LLSKLFPETNIL

-802 FIEAD
+802 YKESD
-807 LFGVPARIFRISF
+807 LFDVPARIFRISF

-832 GYGVFMWEKIM
+832 SYGTFMWEKII
-843 ELGKEMDIEP
+843 EFGQEMNIEP

-863 IEMGHVAGSEI
+863 IEMGHVAGSEL
-874 DGRTIPSDLSL
+874 DGRTIPYDVSL
-885 DGMVSKKKDFIGKR
+885 EGMLSKKKDFIGKR
-899 SLSRTAF
+899 SLTREAF
-906 MEDGREKIV
+906 LNPKREKVV
-915 GLVPLDKKTMIPEG
+915 GVIPLDKKTTIPEG
-929 SHLVVDGN
+929 SHLVKDGN
-937 ASLPNPKLGHVSAS
+937 ASSPNPKLGHVSAS

-964 IIKDG
+964 IIQDG
-969 KKKIGKKLYA
+969 KNRIGEKLYA
-979 LSPLKNKSIPVEIV
+979 VSPLNNKNIAVEIV

-1004 VRS
+1004 ARS